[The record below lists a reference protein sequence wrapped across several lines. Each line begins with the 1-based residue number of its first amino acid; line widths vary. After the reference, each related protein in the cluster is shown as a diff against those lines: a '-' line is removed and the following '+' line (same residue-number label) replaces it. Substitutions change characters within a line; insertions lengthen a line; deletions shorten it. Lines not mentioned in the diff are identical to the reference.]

1 MQPEISFN
9 ELADAIQNQKIK
21 MVYQPLVNIHEANEI
36 VGFEALVRLQSEQG
50 DHITA
55 DSIVS
60 LSEQY
65 HLINQLTRCVISQ
78 GLAGFLQLLP
88 RFPNAYLAINLSASD
103 IDHAMIQYLWETMR
117 ILQIAHSQV
126 MIELTERVAMTQQAS
141 QHIKTLRT
149 AGHRLSIDDFG
160 SGSSNVRYLQ
170 DLTPDI
176 VKIDKAFVD
185 WSGNEGPVSTL
196 LTQLITIGKTLHAK
210 VVVEGVETKSQADRI
225 VACGAH
231 FGQGY
236 YWYPPLSIS
245 EILQLKKE

>member
-1 MQPEISFN
+1 MQPEISAF
-9 ELADAIQNQKIK
+9 ELAEAIEHQKIK
-21 MVYQPLVNIHEANEI
+21 LVYQPLVNIHEENAI
-36 VGFEALVRLQSEQG
+36 VGFEALVRLESAQG
-50 DHITA
+50 NPITA
-55 DSIVS
+55 DTIVN
-60 LSEQY
+60 LCEEYQ
-65 HLINQLTRCVISQ
+65 LITQLTRCVISQ
-78 GLAGFLQLLP
+78 GLTGFLQLLP

-103 IDHAMIQYLWETMR
+103 IDEAMIQHLWETMK
-117 ILQIAHSQV
+117 LSQISHSQV
-126 MIELTERVAMTQQAS
+126 MIELTERVAMNQQAS
-141 QHIKTLRT
+141 IHIKTLRA

-185 WSGNEGPVSTL
+185 WSANEGPVSTL

-210 VVVEGVETKSQADRI
+210 VLVEGIETKSQADRI

-236 YWYPPLSIS
+236 YWYPPLSIA
-245 EILQLKKE
+245 EILELQI